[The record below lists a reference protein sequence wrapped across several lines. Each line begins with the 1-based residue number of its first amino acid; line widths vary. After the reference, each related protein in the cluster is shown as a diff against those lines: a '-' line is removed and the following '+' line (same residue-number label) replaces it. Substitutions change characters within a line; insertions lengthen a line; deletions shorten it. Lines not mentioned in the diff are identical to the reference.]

1 MIPDFKTY
9 LKESIW
15 SDMQDRGTG
24 DMWKKEDDVNLMDH
38 YQFAEYLLGRY
49 KIKSKLHSSNIFYS
63 KSSNELQVPILS
75 KGTGWNSLLTM
86 EYGRKNGVSFGGSVI
101 KEFPEFYQQMNDNFV
116 LNKDNCKGYTSWYIY
131 PKDGSKINNAFLVTV
146 LDFIINTGEKY
157 LIISKNLKESIW
169 SDMQDRGTGDI
180 VKREDDVN
188 LMSVE
193 TFVKYLIKRYDFKDN
208 YQIEYDKKLY
218 MFSMPVLCANGVFGH
233 DNMGVDYVKD
243 SSEIKQMWILDSA
256 LPESV
261 RSALKKRFNLSVG
274 SSYIF
279 LSPLDGGK
287 PTNQFVVDVLDYM
300 ADLNMNDINIIRSV
314 KESIWSDMQE
324 RGTGDAFKSEDDINL
339 FDIDALYDYIMLHYE
354 GKDEN
359 DIAYQMTRSIRYSI
373 VICVLDGHR
382 NLHDFVN
389 LYYTLKPD
397 SNEEKQVAILPDV
410 EKKYPDVYQALKQ
423 KYDIYY
429 TVEYNNG
436 RQTLLGI
443 APKDGGEQS
452 NRFFLE
458 VIDFIIGLNNEYT
471 EVKKVK

>member
-15 SDMQDRGTG
+15 SDMQERGTG
-24 DMWKKEDDVNLMDH
+24 DLLKKEDDVNLMDQ
-38 YQFAEYLLGRY
+38 YQFAEYLSGRY
-49 KIKSKLHSSNIFYS
+49 KITSKI
-63 KSSNELQVPILS
+63 KSSGINYLKSENELYVPILS
-75 KGTGWNSLLTM
+75 KGSGWNSLLTM
-86 EYGRKNGVSFGGSVI
+86 EYGRKKGVNFGSSVVND
-101 KEFPEFYQQMNDNFV
+101 FPEFYQQMNDNFI
-116 LNKDNCKGYTSWYIY
+116 LNKERRKRFTSWYIY
-131 PKDGSKINNAFLVTV
+131 PKDGGKINNSFFVTV
-146 LDFIINTGEKY
+146 LDFIISTGYKY

-169 SDMQDRGTGDI
+169 SDMQERGTGDI
-180 VKREDDVN
+180 DKKEDSVN
-188 LMSVE
+188 LMSVDK
-193 TFVKYLIKRYDFKDN
+193 FVKYLIKRYDFKDN
-208 YQIEYDKKLY
+208 YQIECDKD
-218 MFSMPVLCANGVFGH
+218 MFSIPVLCADGVFGH
-233 DNMGVDYVKD
+233 DNMGVDYIKD
-243 SSEIKQMWILDSA
+243 SSEIKYIWILDSA
-256 LPESV
+256 LPGSV
-261 RSALKKRFNLSVG
+261 RSALKKRFELSVG
-274 SSYIF
+274 NSYTF
-279 LSPLDGGK
+279 LSPLDGGEL
-287 PTNQFVVDVLDYM
+287 TNQFVVDVLDYM
-300 ADLNMNDINIIRSV
+300 ADLNMNDINIMRSV

-324 RGTGDAFKSEDDINL
+324 RGTGDIVKSEDDINL

-359 DIAYQMTRSIRYSI
+359 DIAYQMASRIRYSI

-397 SNEEKQVAILPDV
+397 SNDEKQVAILPDV
-410 EKKYPDVYQALKQ
+410 EQKYPDVYQALKQ

-429 TVEYNNG
+429 TVEYNNR

-458 VIDFIIGLNNEYT
+458 VLDFIIGLNNEYT